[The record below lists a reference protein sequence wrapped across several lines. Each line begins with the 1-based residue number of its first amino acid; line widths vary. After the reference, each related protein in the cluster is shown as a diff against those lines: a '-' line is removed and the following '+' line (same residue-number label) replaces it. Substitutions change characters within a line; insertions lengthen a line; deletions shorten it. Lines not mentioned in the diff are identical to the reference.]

1 MILKKKTL
9 KKNLSNIENQFHILL
24 NNNLLFNYL
33 LFKGSKSGKPN
44 KTFLQAWP
52 IRVKVIVKATV
63 KPCKNPCLGV
73 GSLGLG
79 FLLVFTGTLRTG
91 VRDQDS
97 HSLSFESKQPE
108 VPVFSRKRK
117 GFTGTFVF
125 YETGTV
131 LTQTSWFY

>member
-1 MILKKKTL
+1 M
-9 KKNLSNIENQFHILL
+9 
-24 NNNLLFNYL
+24 
-33 LFKGSKSGKPN
+33 
-44 KTFLQAWP
+44 
-52 IRVKVIVKATV
+52 
-63 KPCKNPCLGV
+63 

-108 VPVFSRKRK
+108 VPVFSRKRI

-125 YETGTV
+125 YETGISESPEKQVRVST
-131 LTQTSWFY
+131 LFI